1 MPGNI
6 AILLV
11 SLVVLLKASNMA
23 ITNAVNLASVTSLG
37 KTKIGFLLVAFST
50 SLPEFFVALFAIGDE
65 HAVSVS
71 VGNVI
76 GSNIVNICLVLGVG
90 FVVIATKYPQNKE
103 FFARMARDEV
113 GNLNFGLLVSSL
125 VPLILLFTSFPTQ
138 IVGVLLIALFVYN
151 TYALF
156 KKRKTVEEISDE
168 TEKRALW
175 KYIGKSILGI
185 VGVVVCAYLIVE
197 SSTFIALSAGVP
209 AVIIGGTVVA
219 FGTSIPEL
227 ATSLAS
233 FRKGFI
239 DLALGNVVGSC
250 FLNMTFILGTTFLA
264 SPVNVNFSAF
274 SQIVFFSLLSTIMLS
289 YILTNA
295 KVGKREGITLLIIY
309 SAFIA
314 IALSG

>member
-1 MPGNI
+1 MAGNI
-6 AILLV
+6 AILVV
-11 SLVVLLKASNMA
+11 SLVVLMKASNMA
-23 ITNAVNLASVTSLG
+23 ITNAVNLTSVTSLG
-37 KTKIGFLLVAFST
+37 KTQIGFLLVAFST

-168 TEKRALW
+168 TEKRAFW

>member
-1 MPGNI
+1 
-6 AILLV
+6 
-11 SLVVLLKASNMA
+11 
-23 ITNAVNLASVTSLG
+23 
-37 KTKIGFLLVAFST
+37 
-50 SLPEFFVALFAIGDE
+50 
-65 HAVSVS
+65 
-71 VGNVI
+71 
-76 GSNIVNICLVLGVG
+76 
-90 FVVIATKYPQNKE
+90 
-103 FFARMARDEV
+103 
-113 GNLNFGLLVSSL
+113 
-125 VPLILLFTSFPTQ
+125 
-138 IVGVLLIALFVYN
+138 VGVLLIALFVYN

-168 TEKRALW
+168 TEKRAFW

-250 FLNMTFILGTTFLA
+250 FLNMTLILGTTFLA

-295 KVGKREGITLLIIY
+295 RVGKREGITLLIIY

-314 IALSG
+314 IALSS